1 MKDFTAL
8 LQGNAPLS
16 LVFLY
21 GLLTSIHCIGMC
33 GAFVISA
40 SVGTT
45 PNGGKARRAV
55 QYNLGRVISYT
66 LTGALAGGFGR
77 FFSFTGI
84 FKGII
89 PLAGGAV
96 LVVMGLEFSGLFKKL
111 KIRLPSLSVGLI
123 GKLPRSMFLV
133 GLASAIFPCGPLQAM
148 QFYSLG
154 TGSFF
159 GGAIAMLVFVLATI
173 PVLFTLGIAGAAIPP
188 RFTSLVTKVSGVLL
202 LIMGLLMFGRGLAL
216 SGVRLDPSS
225 FFAAKERTVT
235 AMPRGDAQL
244 VVWDFTTKLYPK
256 IVVRRGVP
264 LKWIILT
271 DKKFVGECTATI
283 EVPEFGIR
291 AQLHEGENVFEFVPD
306 TEGTFPYHSWC
317 GMIFAEIQVV
327 EIDTGG
333 EKP

>member
-16 LVFLY
+16 LVFAY
-21 GLLTSIHCIGMC
+21 GLLTSIHCVGMC
-33 GAFVISA
+33 GGFVISA
-40 SVGTT
+40 SVRAE
-45 PNGGKARRAV
+45 PKGGKARRAV

-77 FFSFTGI
+77 FFSFAGI
-84 FKGII
+84 LKGII
-89 PLAGGAV
+89 PLVGGAV

-111 KIRLPSLSVGLI
+111 KIRLPSLPAGLI
-123 GKLPRSMFLV
+123 DKLPKSMFLL

-159 GGAIAMLVFVLATI
+159 GGGIAMLVFVLASI
-173 PVLFTLGIAGAAIPP
+173 PVLFSLGIIGAAIPP
-188 RFTSLVTKVSGVLL
+188 RFASIVTRVSGVLL
-202 LIMGLLMFGRGLAL
+202 LVMGLSMFGRGLAL
-216 SGVRLDPSS
+216 SGVRVDFSS
-225 FFAAKERTVT
+225 FFAGRERTVT
-235 AMPRGDAQL
+235 AMPRGGTQL
-244 VVWDFTTKLYPK
+244 VVWVFTTKLYPE

-291 AQLHEGENVFEFVPD
+291 TQLHEGENVFEFVPE
-306 TEGTFPYHSWC
+306 TAGTFPYHSWC